1 MSLSA
6 HSFLDT
12 LKDTEH
18 LFQCPVLQNLMW
30 LLKVT
35 TRKMSRDASRGRV
48 AQLLLALLERVHW
61 LCTWIFFLL
70 QMRRQCGN
78 ASFWFPIEHLELLL
92 FGADKS
98 WYAWGILPASNLAIK
113 RELGKKKEVNIS
125 KLPRLCFSSW
135 DTSVGALL
143 WFQIPMELSIKN
155 ALQYLQVAEELSFIV

>member
-12 LKDTEH
+12 LKDIEH

-61 LCTWIFFLL
+61 LCTWIFCSCRWGDSAA
-70 QMRRQCGN
+70 MP
-78 ASFWFPIEHLELLL
+78 ASGFPLNIWNFFYLELT
-92 FGADKS
+92 KV
-98 WYAWGILPASNLAIK
+98 GILPASNLAIK